1 LPDGIHGRRADA
13 VYIHGTAESEQG
25 RLAAL
30 NRLTNQSFVD
40 FLELKRNDSVLEVG
54 SGLGMLAAEVAA
66 RAPHGEV
73 VGVEY
78 SAEQLAATKVTQSN
92 LRFQQGDAL
101 RLPFEA
107 DRFDVVYCVTSRT
120 RRRPAQALAE
130 MHRVL
135 RRNGKVFIQENNIL
149 ANEFY
154 PDCPSSTLFGE
165 NSQDFN
171 DSSAATL

>member
-1 LPDGIHGRRADA
+1 MDAVPDA

-25 RLAAL
+25 RLVAL

-40 FLELKRNDSVLEVG
+40 FLELKRNHSVLEVG
-54 SGLGMLAAEVAA
+54 RGLGMLAAEVAV

-101 RLPFEA
+101 RCRLKPIASTWFTA
-107 DRFDVVYCVTSRT
+107 VTSSNT
-120 RRRPAQALAE
+120 SPARRKRWRKCTACFAE
-130 MHRVL
+130 MAKSSF
-135 RRNGKVFIQENNIL
+135 RRTTFWPMNFTPT
-149 ANEFY
+149 AR
-154 PDCPSSTLFGE
+154 SSTLFGE
-165 NSQDFN
+165 NSPDFN

>member
-1 LPDGIHGRRADA
+1 MAYMDAVPDA

-101 RLPFEA
+101 RLP
-107 DRFDVVYCVTSRT
+107 
-120 RRRPAQALAE
+120 
-130 MHRVL
+130 
-135 RRNGKVFIQENNIL
+135 
-149 ANEFY
+149 
-154 PDCPSSTLFGE
+154 
-165 NSQDFN
+165 
-171 DSSAATL
+171 